1 MVDYTVKDIRNIALI
16 SHAGGGKTSFVEA
29 IVYNAGASNRFGKV
43 DDGTTVSDYSEDEI
57 ERKVSISASI
67 LSFKCANKRINIIDA
82 PGYAD
87 FTGEMLSALNAVD
100 SAILL
105 IDANDGIQVGTEKT
119 WSMASDIGLAQVIF
133 LNKLDKD
140 NINFHAVV
148 DSIKE
153 RFGKS
158 CVLVNMPIGT
168 GPDFKGVIDLLDVGN
183 GLKPFPTDG
192 EDKEKAMEL
201 RNSLIEAIAE
211 KNDELLEKYL
221 DGKELT
227 PEEIKSGFR
236 KVVINRELFPIYCG
250 SATLNI
256 GIKELMSS
264 MFDILP
270 SPLDMKARK
279 AKDPNTNQDKEL
291 KPDGTGNFSGFVF
304 KTVSDPYVGQ
314 LTIFRVYT
322 GSIKADTSFYN
333 STKRTAERIGHLL
346 SVFGKE
352 QRAMN
357 EAIAGDIV
365 AVAKLKDTSTGDS
378 LCTEKD
384 QVIFEPIAFPEPA
397 ISFSIKP
404 KTRGD
409 EDKISIALHKL
420 TNEDQTFKSK
430 REEQTKELIISG
442 MGDLHLDIMINRLKK
457 RFGVD
462 VEKGTPKV
470 AYKETIKKMT
480 KLQGKYK
487 RQSGG
492 RGQYGDCWL
501 QIEPLERGKGFEF
514 VDKIVG
520 GVIPKNYIPSIEKGV
535 VDAMSHGALAGY
547 QIVDMRVSVYDGSY
561 HEVDSSDMAFKIAGA
576 MALRKGVLEANPA
589 LLEPIMDVDVI
600 VPEEYMGDITGDLNS
615 RRGRI
620 AGMDV
625 QGKLQ
630 VIKAKV
636 PIAEMSKYASELKS
650 ITGGRGSYSMRFS
663 HYDEVP
669 AKTAQVIIA
678 KYQEIKKEEQ
688 EA

>member
-1 MVDYTVKDIRNIALI
+1 MADHTIKDIRNIALI
-16 SHAGGGKTSFVEA
+16 SHAGSGKTSFSEA
-29 IVYNAGASNRFGKV
+29 VVYNAGASNRFGRV

-67 LSFKCANKRINIIDA
+67 LSFKYANKRINIIDA

-87 FTGEMLSALNAVD
+87 FMGEMLSALNAAD
-100 SAILL
+100 SAVLL
-105 IDANDGIQVGTEKT
+105 VDAHDGIQVGTEKT
-119 WSMASDIGLAQVIF
+119 WSMASDMDLARAIF
-133 LNKLDKD
+133 LNKLDKE
-140 NINFHAVV
+140 NINFDAVV
-148 DSIKE
+148 DSIRE

-168 GPDFKGVIDLLDVGN
+168 GPDFKGVVDLLDKTAIDKISG
-183 GLKPFPTDG
+183 D
-192 EDKEKAMEL
+192 DKEKALDM
-201 RNSLIEAIAE
+201 RNSLIETIAE
-211 KNDELLEKYL
+211 KNDDLLEKYL
-221 DGKELT
+221 EGKELT
-227 PEEIKSGFR
+227 TEEIKAGF
-236 KVVINRELFPIYCG
+236 KKAVSNRELFPIYCG

-256 GIKELMSS
+256 GIKELMASL
-264 MFDILP
+264 FDVLP
-270 SPLDMKARK
+270 SPLYSKPRN
-279 AKDPNTNQDKEL
+279 AKDPNTNQDKVL

-333 STKRTAERIGHLL
+333 STKGATERIGQLL
-346 SVFGKE
+346 SMFGKE
-352 QRAMN
+352 QKAVP
-357 EAIAGDIV
+357 EAVAGDIV
-365 AVAKLKDTSTGDS
+365 AVAKLKETSTGDS
-378 LCTEKD
+378 LCIEKD
-384 QVIFEPIAFPEPA
+384 PVVFSPIEFPEPA

-420 TNEDQTFKSK
+420 TNEDQTFKTK

-487 RQSGG
+487 RQTGG
-492 RGQYGDCWL
+492 HGQYGDCWL
-501 QIEPLERGKGFEF
+501 QLEPLERGKGFEF

-535 VDAMSHGALAGY
+535 VEAMSKGALAGY
-547 QIVDMRVSVYDGSY
+547 QIVDMRVTVYDGSY
-561 HEVDSSDMAFKIAGA
+561 HEVDSSDMAFKIAGSL
-576 MALRKGVLEANPA
+576 ALRKGVLEANPV

-600 VPEEYMGDITGDLNS
+600 VPEEFMGDITGDLNS

-625 QGKLQ
+625 QGKYQ

-669 AKTAQVIIA
+669 PKSAQIIIA
-678 KYQEIKKEEQ
+678 KYQETKKEEQ
-688 EA
+688 ES

>member
-1 MVDYTVKDIRNIALI
+1 LADYTIKDIRNIALI
-16 SHAGGGKTSFVEA
+16 SHAGSGKTSFAEA

-43 DDGTTVSDYSEDEI
+43 DDGTSVSDYSEDEI

-67 LSFKCANKRINIIDA
+67 LSFKYANKRINIIDA

-87 FTGEMLSALNAVD
+87 FMGEMLSALNAVD
-100 SAILL
+100 SAALL
-105 IDANDGIQVGTEKT
+105 VDAHDGIQVGTEKT
-119 WSMASDIGLAQVIF
+119 WTMASDMGLARVIF
-133 LNKLDKD
+133 LNKLDKE
-140 NINFHAVV
+140 NVNFYAVV
-148 DSIKE
+148 DSIRE

-158 CVLVNMPIGT
+158 CVLVSMPIGI
-168 GPDFKGVIDLLDVGN
+168 GPDFKGVADLLDKDAIDK
-183 GLKPFPTDG
+183 LSG

-201 RNSLIEAIAE
+201 RNSVIETVAE

-221 DGKELT
+221 EGKELSQ
-227 PEEIKSGFR
+227 EEIKNGFR
-236 KVVINRELFPIYCG
+236 KAVSNKELFPIYCG

-256 GIKELMSS
+256 GVKEFMSS
-264 MFDILP
+264 IFDILP
-270 SPLDMKARK
+270 SPLDAKPRN

-291 KPDGTGNFSGFVF
+291 KPNGNGNFSGFVF

-322 GSIKADTSFYN
+322 GMLKSDTSFYN
-333 STKRTAERIGHLL
+333 STKRTSERIGHLL

-352 QRAMN
+352 QRSVT

-365 AVAKLKDTSTGDS
+365 AVAKLKDTFTGDS

-384 QVIFEPIAFPEPA
+384 QVVFNPIEFPEPA

-404 KTRGD
+404 KTRAD

-420 TNEDQTFKSK
+420 TNEDQTFKTK

-470 AYKETIKKMT
+470 AYKETIKKMV

-487 RQSGG
+487 RQTGG
-492 RGQYGDCWL
+492 HGQYGDCWL

-514 VDKIVG
+514 VDKVVG

-535 VDAMSHGALAGY
+535 VEAMSKGALAGY

-561 HEVDSSDMAFKIAGA
+561 HEVDSSDMAFKIAGSL
-576 MALRKGVLEANPA
+576 ALRKGVLEANPI

-600 VPEEYMGDITGDLNS
+600 VPEEFMGDITGDLNS

-625 QGKLQ
+625 QGKYQ
-630 VIKAKV
+630 IVKAKV

-669 AKTAQVIIA
+669 AKNAQIIIA
-678 KYQEIKKEEQ
+678 KYQETKKEEQ
-688 EA
+688 EQ

>member
-1 MVDYTVKDIRNIALI
+1 MADYTIKDIRNIALI
-16 SHAGGGKTSFVEA
+16 SHAGSGKTSFAEA

-43 DDGTTVSDYSEDEI
+43 DDGTSVSDYSEDEI

-67 LSFKCANKRINIIDA
+67 LSFKYANKRINIIDA

-87 FTGEMLSALNAVD
+87 FVGEMLSSLNAVD
-100 SAILL
+100 SAVLL
-105 IDANDGIQVGTEKT
+105 IDAHDGIQVGTEKT
-119 WSMASDIGLAQVIF
+119 WSMASDMDLAMAIF
-133 LNKLDKD
+133 LNKFDKE
-140 NINFHAVV
+140 NINFQGVV
-148 DSIKE
+148 NSIKE
-153 RFGKS
+153 RLGKN
-158 CVLVNMPIGT
+158 CVLVNVPIGT
-168 GPDFKGVIDLLDVGN
+168 GPDFKGVVDLLDKSA
-183 GLKPFPTDG
+183 LDKLSG
-192 EDKEKAMEL
+192 EDKENALEL
-201 RNSLIEAIAE
+201 RNSLIEIVAE
-211 KNDELLEKYL
+211 KNDELLKKYL
-221 DGKELT
+221 EGNELT
-227 PEEIKSGFR
+227 PEEIKLGF
-236 KVVINRELFPIYCG
+236 KKAVSNRELFPIYCG

-256 GIKELMSS
+256 GIKELMANL
-264 MFDILP
+264 FDILP
-270 SPLDMKARK
+270 SPLDSKPRN
-279 AKDPNTNQDKEL
+279 AKDPNTNQDKAL

-322 GSIKADTSFYN
+322 GSIKTDTSFYN
-333 STKRTAERIGHLL
+333 STKKTTERIGHLL

-352 QRAMN
+352 QRPVT

-365 AVAKLKDTSTGDS
+365 AVAKLKETSTGDS
-378 LCTEKD
+378 LCIEKD
-384 QVIFEPIAFPEPA
+384 PAVFSPIEFPEPA

-420 TNEDQTFKSK
+420 INEDQTFKSK

-457 RFGVD
+457 RFGVE

-501 QIEPLERGKGFEF
+501 QLDPLERGKGFEF

-520 GVIPKNYIPSIEKGV
+520 GVIPKNYIPSIQKGV
-535 VDAMSHGALAGY
+535 VEAMSQGALAGY
-547 QIVDMRVSVYDGSY
+547 QIVDMRVTVYDGSY
-561 HEVDSSDMAFKIAGA
+561 HEVDSSDMAFKIAGS
-576 MALRKGVLEANPA
+576 MALRKGVLEANPV
-589 LLEPIMDVDVI
+589 LLEPIMDVDVV
-600 VPEEYMGDITGDLNS
+600 VPEEFMGDITGDLNS

-625 QGKLQ
+625 QGKYQ

-669 AKTAQVIIA
+669 AKSAQIIIA
-678 KYQEIKKEEQ
+678 KYQETKKEEQ
-688 EA
+688 EN

>member
-1 MVDYTVKDIRNIALI
+1 MADYTIKDIRNIALI
-16 SHAGGGKTSFVEA
+16 SHAGSGKTSFAEA

-67 LSFKCANKRINIIDA
+67 LSFKYGGKRVNIIDS

-87 FTGEMLSALNAVD
+87 FMGEMLSALNAAD
-100 SAILL
+100 SAVLL
-105 IDANDGIQVGTEKT
+105 VDAHDGIQVGTEKT
-119 WSMASDIGLAQVIF
+119 WSMASDIGLARVIF
-133 LNKLDKD
+133 LNKLDKE
-140 NINFHAVV
+140 NVNFYAVV
-148 DSIKE
+148 DSVKE
-153 RFGKS
+153 KFGKS
-158 CVLVNMPIGT
+158 CILVNMPIET
-168 GPDFKGVIDLLDVGN
+168 GPDFKGVVDVLDT
-183 GLKPFPTDG
+183 KATDKLSG
-192 EDKEKAMEL
+192 EYKEKALEL
-201 RNSLIEAIAE
+201 KNSLIEAVAE

-221 DGKELT
+221 EGKELS
-227 PEEIKSGFR
+227 PEEIKNGF
-236 KVVINRELFPIYCG
+236 KKAVSNRELFPIYCG

-256 GIKELMSS
+256 GIKELMSN

-270 SPLDMKARK
+270 SPLDMKIKK
-279 AKDPNTNQDKEL
+279 AKDPNTGQNKEL

-333 STKRTAERIGHLL
+333 ATKRTTERIGHIL

-352 QRAMN
+352 QRTVT

-365 AVAKLKDTSTGDS
+365 AVAKLKDTLTGDS
-378 LCTEKD
+378 LCNEKD
-384 QVIFEPIAFPEPA
+384 QIIFEPIEFPEPA

-404 KTRGD
+404 KTRAD

-430 REEQTKELIISG
+430 REDQTKELIISG

-462 VEKGTPKV
+462 VEKGIPKV

-487 RQSGG
+487 RQTGG
-492 RGQYGDCWL
+492 HGQYGDCWL
-501 QIEPLERGKGFEF
+501 QLEPLERGKGFEF
-514 VDKIVG
+514 VDKVVG

-535 VDAMSHGALAGY
+535 VDAMSHGAIAGY
-547 QIVDMRVSVYDGSY
+547 QIVDMRVIVYDGSY

-576 MALRKGVLEANPA
+576 MALRKGVLEANPI

-600 VPEEYMGDITGDLNS
+600 VPEEFMGDITGDLNS

-625 QGKLQ
+625 QGKYQ

-669 AKTAQVIIA
+669 AKQAQTIIA
-678 KYQEIKKEEQ
+678 KYQETRKEEQ

>member
-1 MVDYTVKDIRNIALI
+1 MADYTIKDIRNIALI
-16 SHAGGGKTSFVEA
+16 SHAGSGKTSFAEA

-43 DDGTTVSDYSEDEI
+43 DDGTSISDYSEDEI

-67 LSFKCANKRINIIDA
+67 LSFKYINKRINIIDS

-87 FTGEMLSALNAVD
+87 FMGEMLSALNAVD
-100 SAILL
+100 SAVLL
-105 IDANDGIQVGTEKT
+105 IDAHDGIQVGTEKT
-119 WSMASDIGLAQVIF
+119 WSMASDMRLARAIF

-140 NINFHAVV
+140 NVSFYAVV

-153 RFGKS
+153 RFGKA
-158 CVLVNMPIGT
+158 CVLVSMPIGT
-168 GPDFKGVIDLLDVGN
+168 GPEFKSVVDILDKAAIDKLS
-183 GLKPFPTDG
+183 G
-192 EDKEKAMEL
+192 EDKEKASDL
-201 RNSLIEAIAE
+201 RNSLIEAVAE

-221 DGKELT
+221 EGKELT
-227 PEEIKSGFR
+227 PEEIKNGF
-236 KVVINRELFPIYCG
+236 KKAVSNKELFPIYCG

-256 GIKELMSS
+256 GIKELMSN

-270 SPLDMKARK
+270 SPLEMEIKK
-279 AKDPNTNQDKEL
+279 AKDPNTNQDKTL

-314 LTIFRVYT
+314 LTILRVYT
-322 GSIKADTSFYN
+322 GSIKSDTAFYN
-333 STKRTAERIGHLL
+333 STKRTTERIGHLL

-352 QRAMN
+352 QRAVTD
-357 EAIAGDIV
+357 AIAGDIV
-365 AVAKLKDTSTGDS
+365 AVAKLKDTLTGDS
-378 LCTEKD
+378 LCIEKD
-384 QVIFEPIAFPEPA
+384 QVIFNPIEFPEPA

-457 RFGVD
+457 RFGVE

-514 VDKIVG
+514 VDKVVG

-535 VDAMSHGALAGY
+535 VEAMSQGALAGY
-547 QIVDMRVSVYDGSY
+547 QIVDMRVTVYDGSY
-561 HEVDSSDMAFKIAGA
+561 HEVDSSDMAFKIAGS
-576 MALRKGVLEANPA
+576 MALRKGVLEANPI

-600 VPEEYMGDITGDLNS
+600 VPEEFMGDITGDLNS

-669 AKTAQVIIA
+669 AKSAQAVIA
-678 KYQEIKKEEQ
+678 KYQETKKAEQ
-688 EA
+688 EN

>member
-1 MVDYTVKDIRNIALI
+1 MADYTIKDIRNIALI
-16 SHAGGGKTSFVEA
+16 SHAGSGKTSFAEA

-43 DDGTTVSDYSEDEI
+43 DDGTSISDYSEDEI

-67 LSFKCANKRINIIDA
+67 LSFKYNNKRINIIDS

-87 FTGEMLSALNAVD
+87 FMGEMLSALNAVD
-100 SAILL
+100 SAVLL
-105 IDANDGIQVGTEKT
+105 VDAHDGIQVGTEKT
-119 WSMASDIGLAQVIF
+119 WSMASDMRLAQAIF

-140 NINFHAVV
+140 NVNFYAVV
-148 DSIKE
+148 DSVKE

-158 CVLVNMPIGT
+158 CVLVSMPIGT
-168 GPDFKGVIDLLDVGN
+168 GPGFKGVVDLLSVGT
-183 GLKPFPTDG
+183 GRDLSLPD

-201 RNSLIEAIAE
+201 RNALIEAIAE

-221 DGKELT
+221 EGEELA
-227 PEEIKSGFR
+227 PEEIKNGF
-236 KVVINRELFPIYCG
+236 KKAVSNKELFPIYCG

-256 GIKELMSS
+256 GIKELMSN

-270 SPLDMKARK
+270 SPLDIEMKK
-279 AKDPNTNQDKEL
+279 AKDPNTNQDKAL

-314 LTIFRVYT
+314 LTIFRIYS
-322 GSIKADTSFYN
+322 GSIKSDMSFYN
-333 STKRTAERIGHLL
+333 STKRTTERIGHLL

-352 QRAMN
+352 QRAVT

-365 AVAKLKDTSTGDS
+365 AVAKLKDTLTGDS
-378 LCTEKD
+378 LCIEKD
-384 QVIFEPIAFPEPA
+384 QVIFNPIEFPEPA

-457 RFGVD
+457 RFGVE

-501 QIEPLERGKGFEF
+501 RLEPLERGKGFEF

-535 VDAMSHGALAGY
+535 VEAMSQGAIAGY
-547 QIVDMRVSVYDGSY
+547 QIVDTRVIVYDGSY

-576 MALRKGVLEANPA
+576 MALRKGVLEANPV

-600 VPEEYMGDITGDLNS
+600 VPEEFMGDITGDLNS

-669 AKTAQVIIA
+669 VKSAQAIIA
-678 KYQEIKKEEQ
+678 KYQETRKEEQ
-688 EA
+688 EKQ

>member
-1 MVDYTVKDIRNIALI
+1 MADYTIKDIRNIALI
-16 SHAGGGKTSFVEA
+16 SHAGSGKTSFAEA

-43 DDGTTVSDYSEDEI
+43 DDGTSISDYSEDEI

-67 LSFKCANKRINIIDA
+67 LSFKYANKRINIIDA

-87 FTGEMLSALNAVD
+87 FMGEMLSALNAAD
-100 SAILL
+100 SAVLL
-105 IDANDGIQVGTEKT
+105 VDAHDGIQVGTEKT
-119 WSMASDIGLAQVIF
+119 WSMASDIGLARVIF

-140 NINFHAVV
+140 NVNFYAVV
-148 DSIKE
+148 DSVIE

-158 CVLVNMPIGT
+158 CILVNMPIET
-168 GPDFKGVIDLLDVGN
+168 GPGFKGVVDILD
-183 GLKPFPTDG
+183 KTATDKLSG
-192 EDKEKAMEL
+192 ENKEKALEL
-201 RNSLIEAIAE
+201 KNSLIEAVAE

-221 DGKELT
+221 EGKELS
-227 PEEIKSGFR
+227 PEEIKNGF
-236 KVVINRELFPIYCG
+236 KKAVSNRELFPIYCG
-250 SATLNI
+250 SAILNI
-256 GIKELMSS
+256 GIKELMSN
-264 MFDILP
+264 MFDMLP
-270 SPLDMKARK
+270 SPLDMKIKK
-279 AKDPNTNQDKEL
+279 AKDPNTNQNKEL

-333 STKRTAERIGHLL
+333 ATKRTTERIGHLL

-352 QRAMN
+352 QRAVT

-365 AVAKLKDTSTGDS
+365 AVAKLKDTLTGDS
-378 LCTEKD
+378 LCIEKD
-384 QVIFEPIAFPEPA
+384 QVIFDPIEFPEPA

-404 KTRGD
+404 KTRAD

-457 RFGVD
+457 RFGVE

-501 QIEPLERGKGFEF
+501 QLEPLERGKGFEF

-520 GVIPKNYIPSIEKGV
+520 GVIPKNYIPSIQKGV
-535 VDAMSHGALAGY
+535 VDAMSQGAVAGY
-547 QIVDMRVSVYDGSY
+547 QIVDMRVIVYDGSY
-561 HEVDSSDMAFKIAGA
+561 HEVDSSDMAFKIASS
-576 MALRKGVLEANPA
+576 MALRKGVLEANPI

-600 VPEEYMGDITGDLNS
+600 VPEEFMGDITGDLNS

-625 QGKLQ
+625 QGKYQ
-630 VIKAKV
+630 IVKAKV

-669 AKTAQVIIA
+669 AKSAQAIIA
-678 KYQEIKKEEQ
+678 KYQETKKEEQ
-688 EA
+688 ES

>member
-1 MVDYTVKDIRNIALI
+1 MADYTNKDIRNIALI
-16 SHAGGGKTSFVEA
+16 SHAGSGKTSFAEA
-29 IVYNAGASNRFGKV
+29 VIYNAGASNRLGKV

-67 LSFKCANKRINIIDA
+67 LSFKYGGKRINIIDS

-87 FTGEMLSALNAVD
+87 FIGEMLSALNAAD
-100 SAILL
+100 SAVLL
-105 IDANDGIQVGTEKT
+105 VDAHDGIQVGTEKT
-119 WSMASDIGLAQVIF
+119 WSMASDIGLARVIF
-133 LNKLDKD
+133 LNKLDKE
-140 NINFHAVV
+140 NVNFYAVV
-148 DSIKE
+148 DSVKE
-153 RFGKS
+153 KFGKS
-158 CVLVNMPIGT
+158 CVLVNMPIET
-168 GPDFKGVIDLLDVGN
+168 GPGFKDVVDILDT
-183 GLKPFPTDG
+183 KATDKLSG
-192 EDKEKAMEL
+192 EDKEKALEL
-201 RNSLIEAIAE
+201 KNSLIEAVAE

-221 DGKELT
+221 EGKELS
-227 PEEIKSGFR
+227 PEEIKNGF
-236 KVVINRELFPIYCG
+236 KEAVSNRELFPIYCG

-256 GIKELMSS
+256 GIKELMSN

-270 SPLDMKARK
+270 SPLDMKIKK
-279 AKDPNTNQDKEL
+279 AKDPNTGQNKEL
-291 KPDGTGNFSGFVF
+291 KLDGTGNFSGFVF

-333 STKRTAERIGHLL
+333 ATKRTTERIGHIL

-352 QRAMN
+352 QKAMT

-365 AVAKLKDTSTGDS
+365 AVAKLKDTLTGDS
-378 LCTEKD
+378 LCIEKD
-384 QVIFEPIAFPEPA
+384 QIIFEPIEFPEPA

-430 REEQTKELIISG
+430 REDQTKELIISG

-487 RQSGG
+487 RQTGG
-492 RGQYGDCWL
+492 HGQYGDCWL
-501 QIEPLERGKGFEF
+501 QLEPLERGKGFEF
-514 VDKIVG
+514 VDKVVG

-547 QIVDMRVSVYDGSY
+547 QIVDMRVIVYDGSY
-561 HEVDSSDMAFKIAGA
+561 HDVDSSDMAFKIAGA
-576 MALRKGVLEANPA
+576 MALRKGVLEANPI

-600 VPEEYMGDITGDLNS
+600 VPEEFMGDITGDLNS

-625 QGKLQ
+625 QGKYQ

-636 PIAEMSKYASELKS
+636 PIAEMPKYASELKS

-669 AKTAQVIIA
+669 AKQAQTIIA
-678 KYQEIKKEEQ
+678 KYQETRKEEQ

>member
-1 MVDYTVKDIRNIALI
+1 MADYTIKDIRNIALI
-16 SHAGGGKTSFVEA
+16 SHAGSGKTSFAEA

-67 LSFKCANKRINIIDA
+67 LSFKYGGKRVNIIDS

-87 FTGEMLSALNAVD
+87 FMGEMLSALNAAD
-100 SAILL
+100 SAVLL
-105 IDANDGIQVGTEKT
+105 VDAHDGIQVGTEKT
-119 WSMASDIGLAQVIF
+119 WSMASDIGLARVIF
-133 LNKLDKD
+133 LNKLDKE
-140 NINFHAVV
+140 NVNFYAVV
-148 DSIKE
+148 DSVKE
-153 RFGKS
+153 KFGKS
-158 CVLVNMPIGT
+158 CILVNMPIET
-168 GPDFKGVIDLLDVGN
+168 GPDFKGVVDVLDT
-183 GLKPFPTDG
+183 KATDKLSG
-192 EDKEKAMEL
+192 EDKEKALEL
-201 RNSLIEAIAE
+201 KNSLIEAVAE

-221 DGKELT
+221 EGKELS
-227 PEEIKSGFR
+227 PEEIKNGF
-236 KVVINRELFPIYCG
+236 KKAVSNRELFPIYCG

-256 GIKELMSS
+256 GIKELMSN

-270 SPLDMKARK
+270 SPLDMKIKK
-279 AKDPNTNQDKEL
+279 AKDPNTGQNKEL

-333 STKRTAERIGHLL
+333 ATKRTTERIGHIL

-352 QRAMN
+352 QRTVT

-365 AVAKLKDTSTGDS
+365 AVAKLKDTLTGDS
-378 LCTEKD
+378 LCNEKD
-384 QVIFEPIAFPEPA
+384 QIIFEPIEFPEPA

-420 TNEDQTFKSK
+420 TNEDQTFKTK

-487 RQSGG
+487 RQTGG
-492 RGQYGDCWL
+492 HGQYGDCWL
-501 QIEPLERGKGFEF
+501 QLEPLERGKGFEF

-535 VDAMSHGALAGY
+535 VDAMSHGAIAGY
-547 QIVDMRVSVYDGSY
+547 QIVDMRVIVYDGSY

-576 MALRKGVLEANPA
+576 MALRKGVVEANPI

-600 VPEEYMGDITGDLNS
+600 VPEEFMGDITGDLNS

-625 QGKLQ
+625 QGKYQ

-669 AKTAQVIIA
+669 AKQAQTIIA
-678 KYQEIKKEEQ
+678 KYQETRKEEQ

>member
-1 MVDYTVKDIRNIALI
+1 MADYTIKDIRNIALI
-16 SHAGGGKTSFVEA
+16 SHAGSGKTSFAEA

-43 DDGTTVSDYSEDEI
+43 DDGTSVSDYSEDEI
-57 ERKVSISASI
+57 ERKVSISATI
-67 LSFKCANKRINIIDA
+67 LSFKYSNKRINIIDA

-87 FTGEMLSALNAVD
+87 FMGEILSALNAVD
-100 SAILL
+100 SAVLL
-105 IDANDGIQVGTEKT
+105 VDAHDGIQVGTEKT
-119 WSMASDIGLAQVIF
+119 WTMASDLGLARVIF
-133 LNKLDKD
+133 LNKLDKE
-140 NINFHAVV
+140 NVNFYSVV
-148 DSIKE
+148 DSIRE

-158 CVLVNMPIGT
+158 CVPVNMPIGT
-168 GPDFKGVIDLLDVGN
+168 GPGFKGVIDLLDVGN

-192 EDKEKAMEL
+192 EDKEKALEL
-201 RNSLIEAIAE
+201 RNALIEAIAE
-211 KNDELLEKYL
+211 ANDELLEKYL
-221 DGKELT
+221 EGKELS
-227 PEEIKSGFR
+227 PEEIKKGF
-236 KVVINRELFPIYCG
+236 KKAVSNKELFPIYCG
-250 SATLNI
+250 SATMNI
-256 GIKELMSS
+256 GIKELMANV
-264 MFDILP
+264 FDALP
-270 SPLDMKARK
+270 SPAEGIIRK
-279 AKDPNTNQDKEL
+279 AKDSNASQVKEI
-291 KPDGTGNFSGFVF
+291 KPDTNGSFGAFVF

-314 LTIFRVYT
+314 LTIFRVYS
-322 GSIKADTSFYN
+322 GSIKSDTSFYN
-333 STKRTAERIGHLL
+333 STKRAYERIGRIL
-346 SVFGKE
+346 SIFGKE
-352 QRAMN
+352 QKAMA
-357 EAIAGDIV
+357 EAIAGDIA
-365 AVAKLKDTSTGDS
+365 AVAKLKDTLTGDS

-384 QVIFEPIAFPEPA
+384 QIIFDPIEFPEPA

-420 TNEDQTFKSK
+420 TNEDQTFKTK

-457 RFGVD
+457 RFGVE
-462 VEKGTPKV
+462 VEKGMPKV
-470 AYKETIKKMT
+470 AYKETIKKIT

-501 QIEPLERGKGFEF
+501 QLEPLERGKGFEF
-514 VDKIVG
+514 VDKVVG

-535 VDAMSHGALAGY
+535 VEAMSQGALAGY
-547 QIVDMRVSVYDGSY
+547 QIVDIRVTVYDGSY

-576 MALRKGVLEANPA
+576 MALRKGVLEASPI

-600 VPEEYMGDITGDLNS
+600 VPEEFMGDITGDLNS

-625 QGKLQ
+625 QGKYQ
-630 VIKAKV
+630 VVKAKV

-669 AKTAQVIIA
+669 GKIAQTIIA
-678 KYQEIKKEEQ
+678 KYQETKKEEQ
-688 EA
+688 

>member
-1 MVDYTVKDIRNIALI
+1 MADYTIKDIRNIALI
-16 SHAGGGKTSFVEA
+16 SHAGSGKTSFAEA

-43 DDGTTVSDYSEDEI
+43 DDGTSVSDYSEDEI

-67 LSFKCANKRINIIDA
+67 LSFKYANKRINIIDA

-87 FTGEMLSALNAVD
+87 FIGEMLSSLNAVD
-100 SAILL
+100 SAMLL
-105 IDANDGIQVGTEKT
+105 IDAHDGIRVGTEKT
-119 WSMASDIGLAQVIF
+119 WSMANEMDLARAIF
-133 LNKLDKD
+133 LNKFDKE
-140 NINFHAVV
+140 NINFHGVV
-148 DSIKE
+148 NAIKE
-153 RFGKS
+153 RLDKN
-158 CVLVNMPIGT
+158 CVLVNVPIGT
-168 GPDFKGVIDLLDVGN
+168 GPDFKGVADLLDKSALDALN
-183 GLKPFPTDG
+183 G
-192 EDKEKAMEL
+192 EDKQNALKL
-201 RNSLIEAIAE
+201 KNVLIEAIAE
-211 KNDELLEKYL
+211 ANDELLEKYL
-221 DGKELT
+221 EGKELT
-227 PEEIKSGFR
+227 PEEIKLGF
-236 KVVINRELFPIYCG
+236 KKAVSNRELFPIYCG

-256 GIKELMSS
+256 GIKELMASL
-264 MFDILP
+264 FDILP
-270 SPLDMKARK
+270 SPLDSKLRN
-279 AKDPNTNQDKEL
+279 AKDPNTNQDKDL
-291 KPDGTGNFSGFVF
+291 KPDGAGNFSGFVF

-322 GSIKADTSFYN
+322 GSIKTDTSFYN
-333 STKRTAERIGHLL
+333 STKRTTERIGHLL

-352 QRAMN
+352 QRPVT

-365 AVAKLKDTSTGDS
+365 AVAKLKETSTGDS
-378 LCTEKD
+378 LCIEKD
-384 QVIFEPIAFPEPA
+384 PVVFSPIEFPEPA

-404 KTRGD
+404 KTRAD

-420 TNEDQTFKSK
+420 VNEDQTFKTK

-487 RQSGG
+487 RQTGG
-492 RGQYGDCWL
+492 HGQYGDCWL
-501 QIEPLERGKGFEF
+501 QLDPLERGKGFEF
-514 VDKIVG
+514 VDKVVG
-520 GVIPKNYIPSIEKGV
+520 GVIPKNYIPSIQKGV
-535 VDAMSHGALAGY
+535 VEAMSKGALAGH
-547 QIVDMRVSVYDGSY
+547 QIVDMRVTVYDGSY
-561 HEVDSSDMAFKIAGA
+561 HEVDSSDMAFKIAGSL
-576 MALRKGVLEANPA
+576 ALRKGVLEANPV

-600 VPEEYMGDITGDLNS
+600 VPEEFMGDITGDLNS

-625 QGKLQ
+625 QGKYQ

-669 AKTAQVIIA
+669 AKSAQIIIA
-678 KYQEIKKEEQ
+678 KYQETKKEEQ
-688 EA
+688 EG

>member
-1 MVDYTVKDIRNIALI
+1 MADYIIKDIRNIALI
-16 SHAGGGKTSFVEA
+16 SHAGSGKTSFAEA
-29 IVYNAGASNRFGKV
+29 IVYNAGASSRFGKV
-43 DDGTTVSDYSEDEI
+43 DDGTSVSDYNEDEI

-67 LSFKCANKRINIIDA
+67 LSFKYSNKRINIIDA

-87 FTGEMLSALNAVD
+87 FMGETLSALNAVD
-100 SAILL
+100 SAVLL
-105 IDANDGIQVGTEKT
+105 IDAHDGIQVGTEKT
-119 WSMASDIGLAQVIF
+119 WSMANDSGLARAIF
-133 LNKLDKD
+133 LNKLDKE
-140 NINFHAVV
+140 NINFHALM
-148 DSIKE
+148 DAIKE

-168 GPDFKGVIDLLDVGN
+168 GPEFKGVVDLLSVGDRHACP
-183 GLKPFPTDG
+183 LPDG
-192 EDKEKAMEL
+192 EDKENALEM

-221 DGKELT
+221 EGKELS
-227 PEEIKSGFR
+227 PEEIKNGF
-236 KVVINRELFPIYCG
+236 KKAVSNRELFPIYCG

-256 GIKELMSS
+256 GIKELMSN
-264 MFDILP
+264 MFDLLP
-270 SPLDMKARK
+270 SPLDMKIRT
-279 AKDPNTNQDKEL
+279 AKDPNTNQNKEL

-314 LTIFRVYT
+314 LTIFRIYT
-322 GSIKADTSFYN
+322 GGIKADTSFYN
-333 STKRTAERIGHLL
+333 ATKRTAERIGNLL

-352 QRAMN
+352 QRVVN

-365 AVAKLKDTSTGDS
+365 AVAKLKDTLTGDS
-378 LCTEKD
+378 LCVEKD
-384 QVIFEPIAFPEPA
+384 QVVFDPIEFPEPA

-404 KTRGD
+404 KTRAD

-420 TNEDQTFKSK
+420 TNEDQTFKTK

-457 RFGVD
+457 RFGVE

-487 RQSGG
+487 RQTGG
-492 RGQYGDCWL
+492 HGQYGYCWL
-501 QIEPLERGKGFEF
+501 QLEPLERGKGFEF
-514 VDKIVG
+514 VDKVVG
-520 GVIPKNYIPSIEKGV
+520 GVIPKNFIPSIQKGV
-535 VDAMSHGALAGY
+535 VDAMSQGAVAGY
-547 QIVDMRVSVYDGSY
+547 QIVDIRVTVYDGSY
-561 HEVDSSDMAFKIAGA
+561 HDVDSSDMAFKIAGA
-576 MALRKGVLEANPA
+576 MALRKGVLEANPI

-600 VPEEYMGDITGDLNS
+600 VPEEFMGDITGDLNS

-625 QGKLQ
+625 QGKNQ
-630 VIKAKV
+630 IVKAKV
-636 PIAEMSKYASELKS
+636 PIAEMPKYASELKS

-669 AKTAQVIIA
+669 AKSAQTIIA
-678 KYQEIKKEEQ
+678 KYQETRKEEQ
-688 EA
+688 E

>member
-1 MVDYTVKDIRNIALI
+1 LADYTIKDIRNIALI
-16 SHAGGGKTSFVEA
+16 SHAGSGKTSFAEA

-67 LSFKCANKRINIIDA
+67 LSFKYGGKRVNIIDS

-87 FTGEMLSALNAVD
+87 FMGEMLSALNAAD
-100 SAILL
+100 SAVLL
-105 IDANDGIQVGTEKT
+105 VDAHDGIQVGTEKT
-119 WSMASDIGLAQVIF
+119 WSMASDIGLARVIF
-133 LNKLDKD
+133 LNKLDKE
-140 NINFHAVV
+140 NVNFYAVV
-148 DSIKE
+148 DSVKE
-153 RFGKS
+153 KFGKS
-158 CVLVNMPIGT
+158 CILVNMPIET
-168 GPDFKGVIDLLDVGN
+168 GPDFKGVVDVLDT
-183 GLKPFPTDG
+183 KATDKLSG
-192 EDKEKAMEL
+192 EDKEKALEL
-201 RNSLIEAIAE
+201 KNSLIEAVAE

-221 DGKELT
+221 EGKELS
-227 PEEIKSGFR
+227 PEEIKNGF
-236 KVVINRELFPIYCG
+236 KKAVSNRELFPIYCG

-256 GIKELMSS
+256 GIKELMSN

-270 SPLDMKARK
+270 SPLDMKIKK
-279 AKDPNTNQDKEL
+279 AKDPNTGQNKEL

-333 STKRTAERIGHLL
+333 ATKRTTERIGHIL

-352 QRAMN
+352 QRTVT

-365 AVAKLKDTSTGDS
+365 AVAKLKDTLTGDS
-378 LCTEKD
+378 LCNEKD
-384 QVIFEPIAFPEPA
+384 QIIFEPIEFPEPA

-420 TNEDQTFKSK
+420 TNEDQTFKTK

-487 RQSGG
+487 RQTGG
-492 RGQYGDCWL
+492 HGQYGDCWL
-501 QIEPLERGKGFEF
+501 QLEPLERGKGFEF
-514 VDKIVG
+514 VDKVVG

-535 VDAMSHGALAGY
+535 VDAMSHGAIAGY
-547 QIVDMRVSVYDGSY
+547 QIVDMRVIVYDGSY

-576 MALRKGVLEANPA
+576 MALRKGVVEANPI

-600 VPEEYMGDITGDLNS
+600 VPEEFMGDITGDLNS

-625 QGKLQ
+625 QGKYQ

-669 AKTAQVIIA
+669 AKQAQTIIA
-678 KYQEIKKEEQ
+678 KYQETRKEEQ
-688 EA
+688 EN

>member
-1 MVDYTVKDIRNIALI
+1 MADYTIKDIRNIALI
-16 SHAGGGKTSFVEA
+16 SHAGSGKTSFAEA

-43 DDGTTVSDYSEDEI
+43 DDGTSVSDYSEDEI

-67 LSFKCANKRINIIDA
+67 LSFKYANKRINIIDA

-87 FTGEMLSALNAVD
+87 FVGEMLSSLNAVD
-100 SAILL
+100 SAVLL
-105 IDANDGIQVGTEKT
+105 IDAHDGIQVGTEKT
-119 WSMASDIGLAQVIF
+119 WSMASDMDLAMAIF
-133 LNKLDKD
+133 LNKFDKE
-140 NINFHAVV
+140 NINFQGVV
-148 DSIKE
+148 NSIKE
-153 RFGKS
+153 RLGKN
-158 CVLVNMPIGT
+158 CVLVNVPIGT
-168 GPDFKGVIDLLDVGN
+168 GPDFKGVVDLLDKSA
-183 GLKPFPTDG
+183 LDKLSG
-192 EDKEKAMEL
+192 EDKENALEL
-201 RNSLIEAIAE
+201 RNSLIEIVAE
-211 KNDELLEKYL
+211 KNDELLKKYL
-221 DGKELT
+221 EGNELT
-227 PEEIKSGFR
+227 PEEIKLGF
-236 KVVINRELFPIYCG
+236 KKAVSDRELFPIYCG

-256 GIKELMSS
+256 GIKELMASL
-264 MFDILP
+264 FDILP
-270 SPLDMKARK
+270 SPLDSKPRN
-279 AKDPNTNQDKEL
+279 AKDPNTNQDKVL

-322 GSIKADTSFYN
+322 GSIKTDTSFYN
-333 STKRTAERIGHLL
+333 STKRTTERIGHLL

-352 QRAMN
+352 QRPVT

-365 AVAKLKDTSTGDS
+365 AVAKLKETSTGDS
-378 LCTEKD
+378 LCIEKD
-384 QVIFEPIAFPEPA
+384 PAVFSPIEFPEPA

-420 TNEDQTFKSK
+420 INEDQTFKSK

-457 RFGVD
+457 RFGVE

-501 QIEPLERGKGFEF
+501 QLDPLERGKGFEF

-520 GVIPKNYIPSIEKGV
+520 GVIPKNYIPSIQKGV
-535 VDAMSHGALAGY
+535 VEAMSQGALAGY
-547 QIVDMRVSVYDGSY
+547 QIVDMRVTVYDGSY
-561 HEVDSSDMAFKIAGA
+561 HEVDSSDMAFKIAGS
-576 MALRKGVLEANPA
+576 MALRKGVLESNPV
-589 LLEPIMDVDVI
+589 LLEPIMDVDVV
-600 VPEEYMGDITGDLNS
+600 VPEEFMGDITGDLNS

-625 QGKLQ
+625 QGKYQ

-669 AKTAQVIIA
+669 AKSAQIIIA
-678 KYQEIKKEEQ
+678 KYQETKKEEQ
-688 EA
+688 EN

>member
-1 MVDYTVKDIRNIALI
+1 LADYTTKDIRNIALI
-16 SHAGGGKTSFVEA
+16 SHAGSGKTSFAEA

-67 LSFKCANKRINIIDA
+67 LSFKYSGKRINIIDS

-87 FTGEMLSALNAVD
+87 FMGEMLSALNAAD
-100 SAILL
+100 SAVLL
-105 IDANDGIQVGTEKT
+105 VDAHDGIQVGTEKT
-119 WSMASDIGLAQVIF
+119 WSMASDIGLARVIF
-133 LNKLDKD
+133 LNKLDKE
-140 NINFHAVV
+140 NVNFYAVV

-168 GPDFKGVIDLLDVGN
+168 GPDFKGVIDLLSVGARHAMP
-183 GLKPFPTDG
+183 LPDG
-192 EDKEKAMEL
+192 EDKEKALEL
-201 RNSLIEAIAE
+201 RNALVEAIAE

-221 DGKELT
+221 EGKELS
-227 PEEIKSGFR
+227 PEEIKNGF
-236 KVVINRELFPIYCG
+236 KKAVSNRELFPIYCG

-256 GIKELMSS
+256 GIKELMSN

-270 SPLDMKARK
+270 SPLDMKIKK
-279 AKDPNTNQDKEL
+279 AKDPNTGQNKEL

-314 LTIFRVYT
+314 LTIFKVYT

-333 STKRTAERIGHLL
+333 ATKRTTERIGHIL

-352 QRAMN
+352 QRAVT

-365 AVAKLKDTSTGDS
+365 AVAKLKDTLTGDS
-378 LCTEKD
+378 LCNEKD
-384 QVIFEPIAFPEPA
+384 QIIFEPIEFPEPA

-404 KTRGD
+404 KTRAD

-430 REEQTKELIISG
+430 REDQTKELIISG

-462 VEKGTPKV
+462 VGKGTPKV

-487 RQSGG
+487 RQTGG
-492 RGQYGDCWL
+492 HGQYGDCWL
-501 QIEPLERGKGFEF
+501 QLEPLERGKGFEF
-514 VDKIVG
+514 VDKVVG

-535 VDAMSHGALAGY
+535 VDAMSHGAIAGY
-547 QIVDMRVSVYDGSY
+547 QIVDIRVIVYDGSY

-576 MALRKGVLEANPA
+576 MALRKGVLEANPI

-600 VPEEYMGDITGDLNS
+600 VPEEFMGDITGDLNS

-625 QGKLQ
+625 QGKYQ

-669 AKTAQVIIA
+669 AKQAQAIVA
-678 KYQEIKKEEQ
+678 KYQETRKEE
-688 EA
+688 

>member
-1 MVDYTVKDIRNIALI
+1 MADYTIKDIRNIALI
-16 SHAGGGKTSFVEA
+16 SHAGSGKTSFAEA

-43 DDGTTVSDYSEDEI
+43 DDGTSVSDYSEDEI

-67 LSFKCANKRINIIDA
+67 LSFKYLGKRINIIDA

-87 FTGEMLSALNAVD
+87 FMGEMLSSLNAVD
-100 SAILL
+100 SAVLL
-105 IDANDGIQVGTEKT
+105 IDAHDGIQVGTEKT
-119 WSMASDIGLAQVIF
+119 WSMASDMDLARAIF
-133 LNKLDKD
+133 LNKFDKE
-140 NINFHAVV
+140 NINFQGVV
-148 DSIKE
+148 SSIKE
-153 RFGKS
+153 RLGKN

-168 GPDFKGVIDLLDVGN
+168 GPDFKGVADLLDKSA
-183 GLKPFPTDG
+183 LDKLSG
-192 EDKEKAMEL
+192 EDKDNAIEF
-201 RNSLIEAIAE
+201 RNSLIEVVAE

-221 DGKELT
+221 EGKELT
-227 PEEIKSGFR
+227 PEEIKLGF
-236 KVVINRELFPIYCG
+236 KKAVSNKELFPIYCG

-256 GIKELMSS
+256 GIKELMASL
-264 MFDILP
+264 FDILP
-270 SPLDMKARK
+270 SPLDSKPRK

-291 KPDGTGNFSGFVF
+291 KPNGNGSFSGFVF

-322 GSIKADTSFYN
+322 GMIKSDTSFYN
-333 STKRTAERIGHLL
+333 STKRASERIGHLL

-352 QRAMN
+352 QKSVT
-357 EAIAGDIV
+357 EAIAGDIM
-365 AVAKLKDTSTGDS
+365 AVAKLKETSTGDS
-378 LCTEKD
+378 LCIEKD
-384 QVIFEPIAFPEPA
+384 PVVFNPIEFPEPA

-404 KTRGD
+404 KTRAD

-420 TNEDQTFKSK
+420 TNEDQTFKTK

-462 VEKGTPKV
+462 VEKGIPKV

-487 RQSGG
+487 RQTGG
-492 RGQYGDCWL
+492 HGQYGDCWL

-514 VDKIVG
+514 VDKVVG

-535 VDAMSHGALAGY
+535 VEAMSQGALAGY

-561 HEVDSSDMAFKIAGA
+561 HDVDSSDMAFKIAGA
-576 MALRKGVLEANPA
+576 MALRKGVLEANPV

-600 VPEEYMGDITGDLNS
+600 VPEEFMGDITGDLNS

-625 QGKLQ
+625 QGKYQ

-669 AKTAQVIIA
+669 AKSAQAIIA
-678 KYQEIKKEEQ
+678 KYQETRKEEQ

>member
-1 MVDYTVKDIRNIALI
+1 MADYTIKDIRNIALI
-16 SHAGGGKTSFVEA
+16 SHAGSGKTSFAEA
-29 IVYNAGASNRFGKV
+29 IVYNAGATNRFGKV
-43 DDGTTVSDYSEDEI
+43 DDGTSISDYSEDEI

-67 LSFKCANKRINIIDA
+67 LSFKYNNKHITVIDS

-87 FTGEMLSALNAVD
+87 FMGEMLSALNAVD
-100 SAILL
+100 SAVLL
-105 IDANDGIQVGTEKT
+105 VDAHDGIQVGTDKT
-119 WSMASDIGLAQVIF
+119 WSMASEMGLARAIF

-140 NINFHAVV
+140 NINFYALA

-158 CVLVNMPIGT
+158 CVLVNMPVGT
-168 GPDFKGVIDLLDVGN
+168 GPEFKSVVDLLDKTTIDKLSGESKEDA
-183 GLKPFPTDG
+183 LK
-192 EDKEKAMEL
+192 L
-201 RNSLIEAIAE
+201 RNSLIELVAE

-227 PEEIKSGFR
+227 AEEIKNGFR
-236 KVVINRELFPIYCG
+236 KAVSNKELFPIYCG

-256 GIKELMSS
+256 GIKEFMSNI
-264 MFDILP
+264 FEILP
-270 SPLDMKARK
+270 SPLDVGMKK

-291 KPDGTGNFSGFVF
+291 KLNGTGNFSGFVF

-314 LTIFRVYT
+314 LTIFRVYS
-322 GSIKADTSFYN
+322 GSIKSDMSFYN
-333 STKRTAERIGHLL
+333 STKRTTERIGHLL

-352 QRAMN
+352 QKAVT

-365 AVAKLKDTSTGDS
+365 AVAKLKDTLTGDS
-378 LCTEKD
+378 LCIEKD
-384 QVIFEPIAFPEPA
+384 QVIFNPIEFPEPA

-420 TNEDQTFKSK
+420 TNEDQTFRSK

-457 RFGVD
+457 RFGVE

-470 AYKETIKKMT
+470 AYKETIKRMT

-501 QIEPLERGKGFEF
+501 QLEPLERGKGFEF

-520 GVIPKNYIPSIEKGV
+520 GVVPKNYIPSIEKGV
-535 VDAMSHGALAGY
+535 IEAMSQGAVAGY
-547 QIVDMRVSVYDGSY
+547 QIVDMRVIVYDGSY

-576 MALRKGVLEANPA
+576 MALRKGVLEANPV
-589 LLEPIMDVDVI
+589 LLEPIMDVDVV
-600 VPEEYMGDITGDLNS
+600 VPEEFMGDITGDLNS
-615 RRGRI
+615 KRGRI
-620 AGMDV
+620 AGMDA

-650 ITGGRGSYSMRFS
+650 ITGGRGSYSMKFS

-669 AKTAQVIIA
+669 AKAAQAIIA
-678 KYQEIKKEEQ
+678 KYQETKKEEHEQ
-688 EA
+688 

>member
-1 MVDYTVKDIRNIALI
+1 MADYTIKDIRNIALI
-16 SHAGGGKTSFVEA
+16 SHAGSGKTSFAEA
-29 IVYNAGASNRFGKV
+29 VVYNAGASSRFGKV

-67 LSFKCANKRINIIDA
+67 LSFKYANKKITIIDA

-87 FTGEMLSALNAVD
+87 FSGEMLSALNAVD

-105 IDANDGIQVGTEKT
+105 VDAYDGIQVGTEKT
-119 WSMASDIGLAQVIF
+119 WSMAVELGLARSIF
-133 LNKLDKD
+133 LNKLDKE
-140 NINFHAVV
+140 NVNFYSVV

-153 RFGKS
+153 RFGKN
-158 CVLVNMPIGT
+158 CVLVNMPIGI
-168 GPDFKGVIDLLDVGN
+168 GPDFKGVADLLDKAAIDKLN
-183 GLKPFPTDG
+183 G
-192 EDKEKAMEL
+192 EDKEKAQEL
-201 RNSLIEAIAE
+201 RNSLIEAVAE

-221 DGKELT
+221 EGKELT
-227 PEEIKSGFR
+227 PEEIKLGF
-236 KVVINRELFPIYCG
+236 KKAVSNGELFPIYCG

-264 MFDILP
+264 LFDILP
-270 SPLDMKARK
+270 SPLESKPRK
-279 AKDPNTNQDKEL
+279 AKDPGTNQDKEL
-291 KPDGTGNFSGFVF
+291 KPDGSGSFSGFVF

-322 GSIKADTSFYN
+322 GMIKSDTSFYN
-333 STKRTAERIGHLL
+333 CTKRTSERIGHLL

-352 QRAMN
+352 QRAVA

-365 AVAKLKDTSTGDS
+365 AVAKLKETFTGDS

-384 QVIFEPIAFPEPA
+384 PVVFNPIEFPEPA

-420 TNEDQTFKSK
+420 TNEDQTFKTK

-470 AYKETIKKMT
+470 AYKETIKKMV

-487 RQSGG
+487 RQTGG
-492 RGQYGDCWL
+492 HGQYGDCWL
-501 QIEPLERGKGFEF
+501 QLEPLERGKGFEF

-535 VDAMSHGALAGY
+535 VEAMSRGALAGY
-547 QIVDMRVSVYDGSY
+547 QIVDMRVTVYDGSY
-561 HEVDSSDMAFKIAGA
+561 HEVDSSDMAFKIAGSL
-576 MALRKGVLEANPA
+576 ALRKGVLEANPV

-600 VPEEYMGDITGDLNS
+600 VPEEFMGDITGDLNS

-669 AKTAQVIIA
+669 AKSAQAIIA
-678 KYQEIKKEEQ
+678 KYQETRKEEQ
-688 EA
+688 EQ

>member
-1 MVDYTVKDIRNIALI
+1 MADYTTKDIRNIALI
-16 SHAGGGKTSFVEA
+16 SHAGSGKTSFAEA

-67 LSFKCANKRINIIDA
+67 LSFKYSGKRINIIDS

-87 FTGEMLSALNAVD
+87 FMGEMLSALNAAD
-100 SAILL
+100 SAVLL
-105 IDANDGIQVGTEKT
+105 VDAHDGIQVGTEKT
-119 WSMASDIGLAQVIF
+119 WSMASDIGLARVIF
-133 LNKLDKD
+133 LNKLDKE
-140 NINFHAVV
+140 NVNFYAVV

-168 GPDFKGVIDLLDVGN
+168 GPDFKGVIDLLSVGARHAMP
-183 GLKPFPTDG
+183 LPDG
-192 EDKEKAMEL
+192 EDKEKALEL
-201 RNSLIEAIAE
+201 RNALVEAIAE

-221 DGKELT
+221 EGKELS
-227 PEEIKSGFR
+227 PEEIKNGF
-236 KVVINRELFPIYCG
+236 KKAVSNRELFPIYCG

-256 GIKELMSS
+256 GIKELMSN

-270 SPLDMKARK
+270 SPLDMKIKK
-279 AKDPNTNQDKEL
+279 AKDPNTGQNKEL

-333 STKRTAERIGHLL
+333 ATKRTTERIGHIL

-352 QRAMN
+352 QRAVT

-365 AVAKLKDTSTGDS
+365 AVAKLKDTLTGDS
-378 LCTEKD
+378 LCNEKD
-384 QVIFEPIAFPEPA
+384 QIIFEPIEFPEPA

-404 KTRGD
+404 KTRAD

-430 REEQTKELIISG
+430 REDQTKELIISG

-462 VEKGTPKV
+462 VGKGTPKV

-487 RQSGG
+487 RQTGG
-492 RGQYGDCWL
+492 HGQYGDCWL
-501 QIEPLERGKGFEF
+501 QLEPLERGKGFEF
-514 VDKIVG
+514 VDKVVG

-535 VDAMSHGALAGY
+535 VDAMSHGAIAGY
-547 QIVDMRVSVYDGSY
+547 QIVDIRVIVYDGSY

-576 MALRKGVLEANPA
+576 MALRKGVLEANPI

-600 VPEEYMGDITGDLNS
+600 VPEEFMGDITGDLNS

-625 QGKLQ
+625 QGKYQ

-669 AKTAQVIIA
+669 AKQAQAIVA
-678 KYQEIKKEEQ
+678 KYQETRKEE
-688 EA
+688 

>member
-1 MVDYTVKDIRNIALI
+1 MADYTIKDIRNIALI
-16 SHAGGGKTSFVEA
+16 SHAGSGKTSFAEA

-43 DDGTTVSDYSEDEI
+43 DDGTSVSDYSEDEI

-67 LSFKCANKRINIIDA
+67 LSFKYANKRINIIDA

-87 FTGEMLSALNAVD
+87 FIGEMLSSLNAVD
-100 SAILL
+100 SAMLL
-105 IDANDGIQVGTEKT
+105 IDAHDGIRVGTEKT
-119 WSMASDIGLAQVIF
+119 WSMANEMDLARAIF
-133 LNKLDKD
+133 LNKFDKE
-140 NINFHAVV
+140 NINFHGVV
-148 DSIKE
+148 NAIKE
-153 RFGKS
+153 RLDKN
-158 CVLVNMPIGT
+158 CVLVNVPIGT
-168 GPDFKGVIDLLDVGN
+168 GPDFKGVADLLDKSALDALN
-183 GLKPFPTDG
+183 G
-192 EDKEKAMEL
+192 EDKQNALKL
-201 RNSLIEAIAE
+201 KNVLIEAIAE
-211 KNDELLEKYL
+211 ANDELLEKYL
-221 DGKELT
+221 EGKELT
-227 PEEIKSGFR
+227 PEEIKLGF
-236 KVVINRELFPIYCG
+236 KKAVSNKELFPIYCG

-256 GIKELMSS
+256 GIKELMASL
-264 MFDILP
+264 FDILP
-270 SPLDMKARK
+270 SPLDSKLRN
-279 AKDPNTNQDKEL
+279 AKDPNTNQDKDL
-291 KPDGTGNFSGFVF
+291 KPDGAGNFSGFVF

-322 GSIKADTSFYN
+322 GSIKTDTSFYN
-333 STKRTAERIGHLL
+333 STKRTTERIGHLL

-352 QRAMN
+352 QRPVT

-365 AVAKLKDTSTGDS
+365 AVAKLKETSTGDS
-378 LCTEKD
+378 LCIEKD
-384 QVIFEPIAFPEPA
+384 PVVFSPIEFPEPA

-404 KTRGD
+404 KTRAD

-420 TNEDQTFKSK
+420 VNEDQTFKTK

-487 RQSGG
+487 RQTGG
-492 RGQYGDCWL
+492 HGQYGDCWL
-501 QIEPLERGKGFEF
+501 QLDPLERGKGFEF
-514 VDKIVG
+514 VDKVVG
-520 GVIPKNYIPSIEKGV
+520 GVIPKNYIPSIQKGV
-535 VDAMSHGALAGY
+535 VEAMSKGALAGH
-547 QIVDMRVSVYDGSY
+547 QIVDMRVTVYDGSY
-561 HEVDSSDMAFKIAGA
+561 HEVDSSDMAFKIAGSL
-576 MALRKGVLEANPA
+576 ALRKGVLEANPV

-600 VPEEYMGDITGDLNS
+600 VPEEFMGDITGDLNS

-625 QGKLQ
+625 QGKYQ

-669 AKTAQVIIA
+669 AKSAQIIIA
-678 KYQEIKKEEQ
+678 KYQETKKEEQ
-688 EA
+688 EG

>member
-1 MVDYTVKDIRNIALI
+1 LADYTIKDIRNIALI
-16 SHAGGGKTSFVEA
+16 SHAGSGKTSFAEA
-29 IVYNAGASNRFGKV
+29 VAYNAGATNRFGKV
-43 DDGTTVSDYSEDEI
+43 DDGTSISDYSEDEI

-67 LSFKCANKRINIIDA
+67 LSFKYNNKHINFIDS

-87 FTGEMLSALNAVD
+87 FMGEMLSALNAVD
-100 SAILL
+100 SAVLL
-105 IDANDGIQVGTEKT
+105 VDAHDGIQVGTDKT
-119 WSMASDIGLAQVIF
+119 WSMASDIGLARAIF
-133 LNKLDKD
+133 LNKLDKE
-140 NINFHAVV
+140 NINFNALV

-168 GPDFKGVIDLLDVGN
+168 GPEFKGVVDLLDKTAIDKL
-183 GLKPFPTDG
+183 GL
-192 EDKEKAMEL
+192 ESKEEALKL
-201 RNSLIEAIAE
+201 RNSLIELMVE

-227 PEEIKSGFR
+227 AEEIKNGF
-236 KVVINRELFPIYCG
+236 KKAVSNKDLFPVYCG

-256 GIKELMSS
+256 GIKELMSNI
-264 MFDILP
+264 FDMLP
-270 SPLDMKARK
+270 SPFDVGMKK

-291 KPDGTGNFSGFVF
+291 KPNGTGNFSGFVF

-314 LTIFRVYT
+314 LTIFRVYS
-322 GSIKADTSFYN
+322 GSIKADMSFYN
-333 STKRTAERIGHLL
+333 STKRTTERIGHIL

-352 QRAMN
+352 QRAVA

-365 AVAKLKDTSTGDS
+365 AVAKLKDTLTGDS
-378 LCTEKD
+378 LCIEKD
-384 QVIFEPIAFPEPA
+384 QVIFDPIEFPEPA

-420 TNEDQTFKSK
+420 TNEDQTFKTK

-470 AYKETIKKMT
+470 AYKETVKKMT

-487 RQSGG
+487 RQTGG
-492 RGQYGDCWL
+492 HGQYGDCWL

-514 VDKIVG
+514 VDKVVG

-535 VDAMSHGALAGY
+535 VEAMSQGALAGY
-547 QIVDMRVSVYDGSY
+547 QIVDMRVTVYDGSY
-561 HEVDSSDMAFKIAGA
+561 HDVDSSDMAFKIAGA
-576 MALRKGVLEANPA
+576 MALRKGVLEAGPV

-600 VPEEYMGDITGDLNS
+600 VPEEFMGDITGDLNS
-615 RRGRI
+615 KRGRI

-650 ITGGRGSYSMRFS
+650 ITGGRGSYSMKFS

-669 AKTAQVIIA
+669 AKSAQAIIA
-678 KYQEIKKEEQ
+678 KYQETKKEEHEQ
-688 EA
+688 

>member
-1 MVDYTVKDIRNIALI
+1 MADYTIKDIRNIALI
-16 SHAGGGKTSFVEA
+16 SHAGSGKTSFAEA

-43 DDGTTVSDYSEDEI
+43 DDGTSVSDYSEDEI

-67 LSFKCANKRINIIDA
+67 LSFKYANKRINIIDA

-87 FTGEMLSALNAVD
+87 FMGEMLSSLNAVD
-100 SAILL
+100 SAVLL
-105 IDANDGIQVGTEKT
+105 IDAHDGIQVGTEKT
-119 WSMASDIGLAQVIF
+119 WSMASDMELARAIF
-133 LNKLDKD
+133 LNKFDKE
-140 NINFHAVV
+140 NINFHDVV
-148 DSIKE
+148 NSIKE
-153 RFGKS
+153 RLGKN

-168 GPDFKGVIDLLDVGN
+168 GSDFKGIVDLLSVGDGRDHPLLN
-183 GLKPFPTDG
+183 G
-192 EDKEKAMEL
+192 EDKENAIEM
-201 RNSLIEAIAE
+201 RNSLIEIVTE

-221 DGKELT
+221 EGKELT
-227 PEEIKSGFR
+227 AEEIKAGF
-236 KVVINRELFPIYCG
+236 KKAVSNRELFPIYCG

-256 GIKELMSS
+256 GIKELMASL
-264 MFDILP
+264 FDILP
-270 SPLDMKARK
+270 SPLDSKPRN
-279 AKDPNTNQDKEL
+279 AKNPNTNQNKVL

-322 GSIKADTSFYN
+322 GSIKTDTSFYN
-333 STKRTAERIGHLL
+333 STKRTTERIGHLL

-352 QRAMN
+352 QRPVA

-365 AVAKLKDTSTGDS
+365 AVAKLKETSTGDS
-378 LCTEKD
+378 LCIEKD
-384 QVIFEPIAFPEPA
+384 PVVFSPIEFPEPA

-420 TNEDQTFKSK
+420 VNEDQTFKSK

-501 QIEPLERGKGFEF
+501 QLESLERGKGFEF

-520 GVIPKNYIPSIEKGV
+520 GVIPKNYIPSIQKGV
-535 VDAMSHGALAGY
+535 VEAMSQGALAGY
-547 QIVDMRVSVYDGSY
+547 QIVDMRVTVYDGSY

-576 MALRKGVLEANPA
+576 MALRKGVLEANPV

-600 VPEEYMGDITGDLNS
+600 VPEEFMGDITGDLNS

-625 QGKLQ
+625 QGKYQ

-669 AKTAQVIIA
+669 AKSAQIIIA
-678 KYQEIKKEEQ
+678 KYQETKKEEQ
-688 EA
+688 EN

>member
-1 MVDYTVKDIRNIALI
+1 LADYTIKDIRNIALI
-16 SHAGGGKTSFVEA
+16 SHAGSGKTSFAEA
-29 IVYNAGASNRFGKV
+29 IAYNAGASNRFGKV
-43 DDGTTVSDYSEDEI
+43 DDGTSISDYSEDEI

-67 LSFKCANKRINIIDA
+67 LSFKYANKHITVIDS

-87 FTGEMLSALNAVD
+87 FMGEMLSALNAVD

-105 IDANDGIQVGTEKT
+105 VDAHDGIQVGTDKT
-119 WSMASDIGLAQVIF
+119 WSMASEMGLARAMF

-140 NINFHAVV
+140 NINFYALV

-168 GPDFKGVIDLLDVGN
+168 GPEFKSVVDLLDKTAIDKLSGESKEYA
-183 GLKPFPTDG
+183 LK
-192 EDKEKAMEL
+192 L
-201 RNSLIEAIAE
+201 RNSLIELVAE

-227 PEEIKSGFR
+227 PEEIKNGFR
-236 KVVINRELFPIYCG
+236 KAVSNKELFPIYCG
-250 SATLNI
+250 SATLSV
-256 GIKELMSS
+256 GIKELMASI
-264 MFDILP
+264 FDALP
-270 SPLDMKARK
+270 SPFDVRMKK
-279 AKDPNTNQDKEL
+279 AKDPNTNKDKEL
-291 KPDGTGNFSGFVF
+291 KPNGTGNFSGFVF

-314 LTIFRVYT
+314 LTIFRVYS

-333 STKRTAERIGHLL
+333 STKRTTERIGHLL

-352 QRAMN
+352 QKAVA

-365 AVAKLKDTSTGDS
+365 AVAKLKDTLTGDS
-378 LCTEKD
+378 LCIEKD
-384 QVIFEPIAFPEPA
+384 QVIFDPIEFPEPA

-420 TNEDQTFKSK
+420 TNEDQTFKTK

-470 AYKETIKKMT
+470 AYKETVKKMT

-487 RQSGG
+487 RQTGG
-492 RGQYGDCWL
+492 HGQYGDCWL

-514 VDKIVG
+514 VDKVVG

-535 VDAMSHGALAGY
+535 VDAMSQGVLAGY
-547 QIVDMRVSVYDGSY
+547 QIVDMRVTVYDGSY
-561 HEVDSSDMAFKIAGA
+561 HDVDSSDMAFKIAGA
-576 MALRKGVLEANPA
+576 MALRKGVLEAGPV

-600 VPEEYMGDITGDLNS
+600 VPEEFMGDITGDLNS
-615 RRGRI
+615 KRGRI

-625 QGKLQ
+625 EGKLQ

-650 ITGGRGSYSMRFS
+650 ITGGRGSYSMKFS

-669 AKTAQVIIA
+669 LKAAQAIIA
-678 KYQEIKKEEQ
+678 KYQETKKEEHEQ
-688 EA
+688 